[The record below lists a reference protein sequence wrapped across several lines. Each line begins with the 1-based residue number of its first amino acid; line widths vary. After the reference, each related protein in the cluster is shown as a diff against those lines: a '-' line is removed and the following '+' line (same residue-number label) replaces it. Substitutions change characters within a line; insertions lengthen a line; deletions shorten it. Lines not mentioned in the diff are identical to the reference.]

1 VVGGLVIVLD
11 PIFQGLAVS
20 LIFGVIVAT
29 ALTLVVIPPL
39 YFFQLRH
46 FPASAGML
54 ERLRHGR
61 TSDSRSESTHPRV
74 SAVEPQPEPTHPRGS
89 AVEPQPEP
97 AHAPEKRGVIHV
109 RQ

>member
-29 ALTLVVIPPL
+29 ALTLVVIPLL

-46 FPASAGML
+46 FP
-54 ERLRHGR
+54 
-61 TSDSRSESTHPRV
+61 V
-74 SAVEPQPEPTHPRGS
+74 SAAES
-89 AVEPQPEP
+89 QPEP
-97 AHAPEKRGVIHV
+97 AREHAPETQGVIHV